1 MEEGRAVGEIR
12 GVEGCCPLDRQDTCA
27 WVAGAGAGKA
37 NWLVAPPEAPFA
49 CTVKLRAGGAQ
60 PAVAHW
66 DAATALPRLAL
77 EAPGIA
83 APGQAVVLYDGDR
96 ALGGGSIRAAEA
108 GAQAPRRAVA

>member
-1 MEEGRAVGEIR
+1 MPSRSPGHLRLGRWRRGRQGELAGCAAGGAVRLHGEAAR
-12 GVEGCCPLDRQDTCA
+12 
-27 WVAGAGAGKA
+27 
-37 NWLVAPPEAPFA
+37 
-49 CTVKLRAGGAQ
+49 GGAQ